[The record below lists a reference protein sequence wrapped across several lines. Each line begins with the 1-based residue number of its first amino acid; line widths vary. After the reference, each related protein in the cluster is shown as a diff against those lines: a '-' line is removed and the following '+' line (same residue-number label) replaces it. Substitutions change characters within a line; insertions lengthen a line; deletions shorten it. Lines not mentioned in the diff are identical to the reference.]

1 MNLIR
6 ELADIIY
13 PPRCAICRQFLW
25 KGPLIKGGNSLSFC
39 PSCIADFRHI
49 SSPLCPI
56 CGAPFPSEI
65 KEDHPCED
73 CLRKRPFYD
82 SAGAP
87 YRNEGPILKAI
98 HRLKYG
104 AKSFLA
110 GSLGPLLA
118 RFMEERIKESGH
130 LLTMPVPLHP
140 KRVRERGFNQSLLL
154 ARHVA
159 NGLKSD
165 LDFLSLRRVRYT
177 LPQTRLA
184 KKERQRNVRGAF
196 QLKNRDAVKGKTIL
210 LVDDV
215 VTTGNTMN
223 ECARL
228 LKKGGSGKVFC
239 VSLARAGR

>member
-6 ELADIIY
+6 GLADIIY
-13 PPRCAICRQFLW
+13 PPRCAICRRFLW
-25 KGPLIKGGNSLSFC
+25 KGPLINEDNSLSFC
-39 PSCIADFRHI
+39 RTCIADFCHI

-56 CGAPFPSEI
+56 CGVSFPSEL

-73 CLRKRPFYD
+73 CLRKKPFFD
-82 SAGAP
+82 TAVAP
-87 YRNEGPILKAI
+87 FLYEGPILEAI

-118 RFMEERIKESGH
+118 RFTEERIREPGPF
-130 LLTMPVPLHP
+130 LTVPVPLHP
-140 KRVRERGFNQSLLL
+140 KRLRERGFNQSLLL
-154 ARHVA
+154 ARYVA
-159 NGLKSD
+159 GGLQSD
-165 LDFLSLRRVRYT
+165 LDFLSLKRVRYT

-196 QLKNRDAVKGKTIL
+196 QLNNRDAVKGKTIL
-210 LVDDV
+210 LIDDV

-223 ECARL
+223 ECARV
-228 LKKGGSGKVFC
+228 LKKGGSEKIFC

>member
-1 MNLIR
+1 MKLIR
-6 ELADIIY
+6 GLADIIY
-13 PPRCAICRQFLW
+13 PPRCAICKQFLW
-25 KGPLIKGGNSLSFC
+25 NGPLIKEDNPLSLC
-39 PSCIADFRHI
+39 QTCIADFRHI

-56 CGAPFPSEI
+56 CGVPFPSEL

-73 CLRKRPFYD
+73 CLRKRPFFD
-82 SAGAP
+82 SAAAP
-87 YRNEGPILKAI
+87 YSYEGPILTAI

-110 GSLGPLLA
+110 GSLGPLLS
-118 RFMEERIKESGH
+118 RYTEERIKEPGH
-130 LLTMPVPLHP
+130 LLTIPVPLHP

-159 NGLKSD
+159 KGLKSD
-165 LDFLSLRRVRYT
+165 LDFLSLKRVRYT

-196 QLKNRDAVKGKTIL
+196 QLHNRDAVKGKTIL

-223 ECARL
+223 ECARV
-228 LKKGGSGKVFC
+228 LKKEGSGKVFC
-239 VSLARAGR
+239 VSLARAVR

>member
-1 MNLIR
+1 MTLIR

-25 KGPLIKGGNSLSFC
+25 KGPLIKEDNSLSFC
-39 PSCIADFRHI
+39 PTCTADFRHI
-49 SSPLCPI
+49 TSPQCPI
-56 CGAPFPSEI
+56 CGAPFPSDI

-73 CLRKRPFYD
+73 CLRKRPFYE
-82 SAGAP
+82 SACAP
-87 YRNEGPILKAI
+87 YRYEGPILKAI

-118 RFMEERIKESGH
+118 RFSEERIKNPGH

-159 NGLKSD
+159 KGLKSD

-184 KKERQRNVRGAF
+184 KKERQKNVWGAF
-196 QLKNRDAVKGKTIL
+196 QLKNRDTVKGKTIL

-215 VTTGNTMN
+215 ITTGNTLN
-223 ECARL
+223 ECARV